1 MTMAANEKDIIFARK
16 AQWKMYGMQMT
27 FNRVYTPKKVAYI
40 IKAEM
45 LTGGKRIEH
54 AEYKLYTLKL
64 LDSR

>member
-16 AQWKMYGMQMT
+16 AQWKMSGMQMT

-40 IKAEM
+40 IKT
-45 LTGGKRIEH
+45 LISRVCKRIEH